1 MSVVAAKELEDDAKK
16 YASEAIRLDSQG
28 AHGMAIQ
35 MYQKAISTLVKLV
48 HLYPDYRLNR
58 QYTERAMAYQERVK
72 AIQAA
77 HGLIPQDQ
85 APEIEWTP
93 QPTQGNGNGGVNGGG
108 MATNASQN
116 SVKGPQV
123 VQQLK
128 ATFSELVVTEKPEVK
143 WDDVIG
149 LEDCKMAIR
158 ESIVFPFLRP
168 DLFKLGWPRGILL
181 YGPPGCFDEKT
192 EILTKQ
198 GWKKHTELADDEVIA
213 TLNPATGELEY
224 HAIER
229 KIQYHYEGK
238 MYHLE
243 STQVSMMVTPDHN
256 LWVGKRTGPGKVK
269 YRFAHPSEVFVGNGS
284 RLHPYYKKDAKWH
297 GENVEHLILPQRTSG
312 SGPRHQAIRIPMSEW
327 APFFGLWL
335 AEGYTA
341 YREGNYHV
349 GIRNLDRDILR
360 FAYDSFK
367 KWGLNPHYSSDGRV
381 TVLNKQLYELLHPI
395 GNKYNKYIP
404 DEMKNLTSSLL
415 REIIEYFARGDGTHD
430 DPNAEVGETRVRCQ
444 TSSPRLRDDLM
455 EISLKAGFE
464 CNYEAHLLPGSTSV
478 IVGADGSER
487 TITRTT
493 TNYRL
498 RILSRRGETRV
509 DKPKVEEWANYSGTV
524 WDVTV
529 PNHILYERRNG
540 KPVWSGNCGKTMI
553 AAATASEIDGYFI
566 SVDAASIMSKWLGEG
581 EKNVSKLFNNAR
593 KMLADNKPVI
603 VFVDEIDSLLGTRGQ
618 EVGGE
623 VRVRDQFLKETDGIS
638 DKGKNLHMYVIG
650 ATNKPW
656 SLDQPFIRRFP
667 KRIHIPLPDTEA
679 RMAQFRLYTAPLT
692 LAEDVSLEALGKLS
706 EGYSGSDIKD
716 ICQGVQ
722 LRVVRELFKSGA
734 ALDRDTNTRPINLA
748 DFKEIM
754 RTRKPSVS
762 PQAVRAYTDW
772 SNSFNA
778 L

>member
-48 HLYPDYRLNR
+48 HLYPDYRLNK

-77 HGLIPQDQ
+77 HGLLPKDESLELDW
-85 APEIEWTP
+85 APAVMAGTGKAGAGTR
-93 QPTQGNGNGGVNGGG
+93 PT
-108 MATNASQN
+108 TNASQN
-116 SVKGPQV
+116 TADGPQV

-128 ATFSELVVTEKPEVK
+128 ASFNELVVTEKPDVR

-181 YGPPGCFDEKT
+181 YGPPGCFDEQT

-198 GWKKHTELADDEVIA
+198 GWMKYTELAEDEVIA
-213 TLNPATGELEY
+213 TLNPATEELEY

-243 STQVSMMVTPDHN
+243 STQVSLMVTPDHN
-256 LWVGKRTGPGKVK
+256 LWVGKKTGPGRVK
-269 YRFAHPSEVFVGNGS
+269 YRFAHPNEALIGS
-284 RLHPYYKKDAKWH
+284 GAGGRPYYKKDAKWR
-297 GENVEHLILPQRTSG
+297 GEDMGYLILPQRRSG
-312 SGPRHQAIRIPMSEW
+312 RGPRHEEIKIPMSEW

-341 YREGNYHV
+341 CREGNYHV
-349 GIRNLDRDILR
+349 GIRNLDRGLLR
-360 FAYDSFK
+360 FAFESFK
-367 KWGLNPHYSSDGRV
+367 RWGLNPHYSSDGRV
-381 TVLNKQLYELLHPI
+381 TVLNKQLHELLRPI
-395 GNKYNKYIP
+395 GNKYSKYIP
-404 DEMKNLTSSLL
+404 DEMKNLPPHLL
-415 REIIEYFARGDGTHD
+415 REIIEYFAKGDGTHD
-430 DPNAEVGETRVRCQ
+430 NPNAVVGETRVRCQ

-464 CNYEAHLLPGSTSV
+464 CNYEVHGVPGSTAV
-478 IVGADGSER
+478 IVGADGLER
-487 TITRTT
+487 TITRTAA
-493 TNYRL
+493 NYRL
-498 RILSRRGETRV
+498 RILYRRGETRV
-509 DKPKVEEWANYSGTV
+509 DEPSVEEWEDYSGTV

-529 PNHILYERRNG
+529 PNHILYVRRNG

-553 AAATASEIDGYFI
+553 AAATAAEIDGYFI

-581 EKNVSKLFNNAR
+581 EKNVSKLFSNAR

-623 VRVRDQFLKETDGIS
+623 VRVRDQFLKETDGIN

-656 SLDQPFIRRFP
+656 SLDPPFLRRFG
-667 KRIHIPLPDTEA
+667 KRILIPLPDTDA
-679 RMAQFRLYTAPLT
+679 RMAQFRLYTSPLT
-692 LAEDVSLEALGKLS
+692 LAEDVSLESLAKLS

-722 LRVVRELFKSGA
+722 LRVVRELFKSGN
-734 ALDRDTNTRPINLA
+734 ALDKEATTRPITLA

-754 RTRKPSVS
+754 RARKPSVS
-762 PQAVRAYTDW
+762 PETIRAYAQW

>member
-48 HLYPDYRLNR
+48 HLYPDYRLNK

-77 HGLIPQDQ
+77 HGLLPQDQ
-85 APEIEWTP
+85 APEMDWSLP
-93 QPTQGNGNGGVNGGG
+93 SKADSGGG
-108 MATNASQN
+108 AAPNQN
-116 SVKGPQV
+116 SAKAPQV

-128 ATFSELVVTEKPEVK
+128 ASFNELVVTEKPDVK

-149 LEDCKMAIR
+149 LEDCKQAIR

-181 YGPPGCFDEKT
+181 YGPPGCFDEQT

-198 GWKKHTELADDEVIA
+198 GWKKYTELADDEVVA
-213 TLNPATGELEY
+213 TLNPGTSELEY
-224 HAIER
+224 HPIVR
-229 KIQYHYEGK
+229 KIQYRYEGR

-243 STQVSMMVTPDHN
+243 STQVSLMVTPDHQ
-256 LWVGKRTGPGKVK
+256 LWVGKKARQGKVK
-269 YRFAHPSEVFVGNGS
+269 YDFAHPDEVFGGSNGATY
-284 RLHPYYKKDAKWH
+284 PYYKKDAKWT
-297 GENVEHLILPQRTSG
+297 GVSREFIVLPQRGSG
-312 SGPRHQAIRIPMSEW
+312 SGPRHEEVRIPMSEW

-341 YREGNYHV
+341 YSGGNYHV
-349 GIRNLDRDILR
+349 GIRNLDPDLLE
-360 FAYDSFK
+360 FAYSSFK
-367 KWGLNPHYSSDGRV
+367 RWGLNPHYSSDGRV
-381 TVLNKQLYELLHPI
+381 SVLNKQLYELLRPMGDEHT
-395 GNKYNKYIP
+395 KHVP
-404 DEMKNLTSSLL
+404 DEIKDLPRGLL
-415 REIIEYFARGDGTHD
+415 RSVLEYYARGDGTHEVEG
-430 DPNAEVGETRVRCQ
+430 AEAGATRVRCQ

-455 EISLKAGFE
+455 EMALKAGLA
-464 CNYEAHLLPGSTSV
+464 CNYVVHTEADSTAT
-478 IVGADGSER
+478 IVEADGHER
-487 TITRTT
+487 TITRTRA
-493 TNYRL
+493 NYRL
-498 RILSRRGETRV
+498 SLLYRRGETRV
-509 DKPKVEEWANYSGTV
+509 DQPTLEQWEEYTGMV

-529 PNHILYERRNG
+529 QNHVIYVRRNG
-540 KPVWSGNCGKTMI
+540 KAVWSGNCGKTMI
-553 AAATASEIDGYFI
+553 AAATAAEIDGYFI

-581 EKNVSKLFNNAR
+581 EKNVAKLFANAR
-593 KMLADNKPVI
+593 KMLSDNKPVI

-623 VRVRDQFLKETDGIS
+623 VRVRDQFLKETDGIN

-656 SLDQPFIRRFP
+656 TLDPPFLRRFA
-667 KRIHIPLPDTEA
+667 KRVMVPLPDTEA

-692 LAEDVSLEALGKLS
+692 LAEDVSLETLAKLS

-722 LRVVRELFKSGA
+722 LRVVRELFKTGN
-734 ALDRDTNTRPINLA
+734 ALDKATSTRPITVA

-762 PQAVRAYTDW
+762 PQMSRAYVEWNNTF
-772 SNSFNA
+772 SA

>member
-48 HLYPDYRLNR
+48 HLYPDYRLNK
-58 QYTERAMAYQERVK
+58 QNTERAMAYQERVK

-77 HGLIPQDQ
+77 HGLLPQDQ
-85 APEIEWTP
+85 PPGEQWS
-93 QPTQGNGNGGVNGGG
+93 PTVIGGG
-108 MATNASQN
+108 GSGSGAPAGPGPA
-116 SVKGPQV
+116 KGPQV

-128 ATFSELVVTEKPEVK
+128 ASFSELVVTEKPDVK

-149 LEDCKMAIR
+149 LEDCKQAIR

-181 YGPPGCFDEKT
+181 YGPPGCFDEQT
-192 EILTKQ
+192 EILTKR
-198 GWKKHTELADDEVIA
+198 GWKRYTELAEAEVIA
-213 TLNPATGELEY
+213 TLNPATNELEY

-243 STQVSMMVTPDHN
+243 SSQVSLMVTPDHN
-256 LWVGKRTGPGKVK
+256 LWVGKNAGPGKVK
-269 YRFAHPSEVFVGNGS
+269 YGFAHPRDAFIGDGTGS
-284 RLHPYYKKDAKWH
+284 HPHYKKDAGWR
-297 GENVEHLILPQRTSG
+297 GENKDRMILPQRRSG
-312 SGPRHQAIRIPMSEW
+312 SGPRHEEIRIPMSEW
-327 APFFGLWL
+327 VQFFGLWL

-341 YREGNYHV
+341 YGGGDYQV
-349 GIRNLDRDILR
+349 GIRNLDRALLR
-360 FAYDSFK
+360 FAYDCFK
-367 KWGLNPHYSSDGRV
+367 RWGLNPHCSSDGRV
-381 TVLNKQLYELLHPI
+381 TVLNRQLYELLNPI
-395 GNKYNKYIP
+395 GNKHSRHIP
-404 DEMKNLTSSLL
+404 DEIKNLPPEFL
-415 REIIEYFARGDGTHD
+415 REVIEYFARGDGTRD
-430 DPNAEVGETRVRCQ
+430 EANAEVGETEVRCR

-464 CNYEAHLLPGSTSV
+464 CNYEIQVKPGSTAV
-478 IVGADGSER
+478 TVDADGHER
-487 TITRTT
+487 TMIRTAAI
-493 TNYRL
+493 YLL
-498 RILSRRGETRV
+498 RVLHRRGETRV
-509 DKPKVEEWANYSGTV
+509 DKPSAEEWADYSGTV

-529 PNHILYERRNG
+529 PNHILYVRRNG

-581 EKNVSKLFNNAR
+581 EKNVSKLFANAR

-623 VRVRDQFLKETDGIS
+623 VRVRDQFLKETDGLN
-638 DKGKNLHMYVIG
+638 DKGKNLHLYVIG

-656 SLDQPFIRRFP
+656 SLDPPFLRRFS
-667 KRIHIPLPDTEA
+667 KRILVPIPDTEA
-679 RMAQFRLYTAPLT
+679 RMAQFKLYTAPLT
-692 LAEDVSLEALGKLS
+692 LAEDVDLETLAKIS
-706 EGYSGSDIKD
+706 DGYSGSDIKD

-722 LRVVRELFKSGA
+722 LRVVRELFKSGN
-734 ALDRDTNTRPINLA
+734 ALDKETTTRPITLA

-762 PQAVRAYTDW
+762 AQMLRAYADW
-772 SNSFNA
+772 SSAFSA

>member
-1 MSVVAAKELEDDAKK
+1 VSVVAAKELEDDAKK

-77 HGLIPQDQ
+77 HGLLPQDQ
-85 APEIEWTP
+85 PPEMDWTP
-93 QPTQGNGNGGVNGGG
+93 PAPNGNGGPTT
-108 MATNASQN
+108 TNQN
-116 SVKGPQV
+116 SPKGPQV

-128 ATFSELVVTEKPEVK
+128 ASFSELVVTEKPDVK

-181 YGPPGCFDEKT
+181 YGPPGC
-192 EILTKQ
+192 
-198 GWKKHTELADDEVIA
+198 
-213 TLNPATGELEY
+213 
-224 HAIER
+224 
-229 KIQYHYEGK
+229 
-238 MYHLE
+238 
-243 STQVSMMVTPDHN
+243 
-256 LWVGKRTGPGKVK
+256 
-269 YRFAHPSEVFVGNGS
+269 
-284 RLHPYYKKDAKWH
+284 
-297 GENVEHLILPQRTSG
+297 
-312 SGPRHQAIRIPMSEW
+312 
-327 APFFGLWL
+327 
-335 AEGYTA
+335 
-341 YREGNYHV
+341 
-349 GIRNLDRDILR
+349 
-360 FAYDSFK
+360 
-367 KWGLNPHYSSDGRV
+367 
-381 TVLNKQLYELLHPI
+381 
-395 GNKYNKYIP
+395 
-404 DEMKNLTSSLL
+404 
-415 REIIEYFARGDGTHD
+415 
-430 DPNAEVGETRVRCQ
+430 
-444 TSSPRLRDDLM
+444 
-455 EISLKAGFE
+455 
-464 CNYEAHLLPGSTSV
+464 
-478 IVGADGSER
+478 
-487 TITRTT
+487 
-493 TNYRL
+493 
-498 RILSRRGETRV
+498 
-509 DKPKVEEWANYSGTV
+509 
-524 WDVTV
+524 
-529 PNHILYERRNG
+529 
-540 KPVWSGNCGKTMI
+540 GKTMI
-553 AAATASEIDGYFI
+553 AAATAAEIDGYFI

-581 EKNVSKLFNNAR
+581 EKNVAKLFNNAR

-623 VRVRDQFLKETDGIS
+623 VRVRDQFLKETDGIN

-679 RMAQFRLYTAPLT
+679 RMAQFKMYTAPLT
-692 LAEDVSLEALGKLS
+692 LAEDVELSTLAKLS

-722 LRVVRELFKSGA
+722 LRVVRELFKSGN
-734 ALDRDTNTRPINLA
+734 ALEKESTTRPISVA

-762 PQAVRAYTDW
+762 PEAVRAYAQW
-772 SNSFNA
+772 SNSFSA